1 MNLPL
6 GTMTK
11 WGVAA
16 LAALFVVAQFIP
28 VDYTNPPVQSDVQ
41 APAQVKSILVK
52 ACFDCHSHET
62 KWPWYSKIAP
72 VSWWVLG
79 HVRDGRKDLNFSIW
93 PTYNFAS
100 QDLIMREISKQV
112 AGERMPLRS
121 YTVGHPE
128 ARLTAEERQVLLDW
142 ARAGFADDSEYF
154 P

>member
-1 MNLPL
+1 MTLPS
-6 GTMTK
+6 GTMIK
-11 WGVAA
+11 WGVAV

-41 APAQVKSILVK
+41 APTQVKSILVK

-62 KWPWYSKIAP
+62 RWPWYSKIAP
-72 VSWWVLG
+72 VSWWLSG

-100 QDLIMREISKQV
+100 QELIMREINKQV
-112 AGERMPLRS
+112 SEQKMPPRS

-128 ARLTAEERQVLLDW
+128 ARLSGDERQILLDW
-142 ARAGFADDSEYF
+142 ARAGFGDDSDLF